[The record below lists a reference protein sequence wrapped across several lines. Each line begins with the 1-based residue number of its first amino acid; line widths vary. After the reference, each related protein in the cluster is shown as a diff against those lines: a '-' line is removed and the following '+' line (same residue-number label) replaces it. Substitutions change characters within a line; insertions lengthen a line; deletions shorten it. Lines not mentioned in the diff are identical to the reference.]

1 MGYGVGERKLPPEN
15 IPQPMSEQRY
25 RFIVAD
31 DDPDS
36 RYFVRRILLKQYPD
50 AQVAEAA
57 DGEEALELYDRE
69 GADLMVIDHMIPFL
83 NGTDLIRK
91 LRARQASI
99 PLVMASNLPDAK
111 EQAMTAGA
119 TFFLD
124 KKVLNTDLGYYLP
137 ALMHKKKR
145 Q

>member
-1 MGYGVGERKLPPEN
+1 MPYIVVRKKALPEH
-15 IPQPMSEQRY
+15 IPQSMSEQRY

-31 DDPDS
+31 DDPEI
-36 RYFVRRILLKQYPD
+36 RFFVRRIILKQYPD

-57 DGEEALELYDRE
+57 DGEAALELYDRD
-69 GADLMVIDHMIPFL
+69 GADLMVIDHLIPFL

-91 LRARQASI
+91 LRARHASI
-99 PLVMASNLPDAK
+99 PLVMASNLPESKA
-111 EQAMTAGA
+111 QAMTAGA

-124 KKVLNTDLGYYLP
+124 KKVLNQDLGYYLP

-145 Q
+145 E